1 MATVRFLPPSP
12 LRTNTL
18 YRRAGGR
25 GRAGPPPRGFG
36 GGRYT
41 LSPPPSPIPPPAHE
55 HRPLTRTVLL
65 QQRKSTRSTA
75 GQRKMPEGTTADPQ
89 ELINTLVG
97 VVAMD
102 AFVTGS
108 VATSMR
114 KHGLGILDHRK
125 HEGAV
130 RKQMEK
136 LRPTMGAL
144 KAAAKDGDPDAPSVV
159 DEAVAAANLPPALAA
174 AQPRPTGAAASKK
187 DAPPWAKLPGPERGG
202 QRYIVRAPPMPAH
215 HDPA

>member
-1 MATVRFLPPSP
+1 M
-12 LRTNTL
+12 
-18 YRRAGGR
+18 
-25 GRAGPPPRGFG
+25 
-36 GGRYT
+36 
-41 LSPPPSPIPPPAHE
+41 SPPPSPIPPPAHE

-65 QQRKSTRSTA
+65 QQRKSSRSTA
-75 GQRKMPEGTTADPQ
+75 GRRKMPEGTTADPQ

>member
-1 MATVRFLPPSP
+1 M
-12 LRTNTL
+12 
-18 YRRAGGR
+18 
-25 GRAGPPPRGFG
+25 
-36 GGRYT
+36 
-41 LSPPPSPIPPPAHE
+41 
-55 HRPLTRTVLL
+55 LL

-136 LRPTMGAL
+136 LRPTMETL
-144 KAAAKDGDPDAPSVV
+144 KAAVKDGDPDAPSVV

-215 HDPA
+215 RDPA